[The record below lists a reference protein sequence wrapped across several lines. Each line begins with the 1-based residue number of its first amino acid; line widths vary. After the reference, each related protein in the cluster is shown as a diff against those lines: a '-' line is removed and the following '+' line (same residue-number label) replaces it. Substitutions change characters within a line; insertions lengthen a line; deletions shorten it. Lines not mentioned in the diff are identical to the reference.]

1 MTQTLTASVTVLP
14 GVGKVR
20 AASYARLGI
29 TTVEQ
34 LLYHFPRAYENRGN
48 IVTLAAAPDGEKCA
62 TVLTVATEP
71 RISLIRRGMSL
82 LKFRAYDD
90 SGTAEITYFN
100 QDYLKNSFQL
110 GETYRFYGKV
120 ERFSGGRVKQ
130 FTLSSPAAELW
141 DEDKPLPALYP
152 VYPLTEG
159 LSQKQIAQNIASAMS
174 LTSENRGDILP
185 DEIRRDMKL
194 ATLSY
199 ALRNIHAPED
209 LPSLAIA
216 KRRLIFDEFFRF
228 SLGTA
233 IMAKQA
239 RVPCAVPC
247 TNSDLTAFYQALPYA
262 LTGAQQRVID
272 DIRRDMASE
281 MPMRRIVVGDVG
293 CGKTVCAAAAMLIAV
308 QNGRQAMLM
317 APTEILARQ
326 HAADLT
332 ELFAPM
338 GLRVALLIGATPAA
352 QKKAIYQALASTD
365 PANRIDMVVGTHA
378 LLTEG
383 VTLSAPAL
391 VITDEQHRFGAGQ
404 RAALAEKNRDMH
416 MLVMSATPIPRTMAL
431 MLYGDLDLS
440 RIDEM
445 PPGRQRVDTF
455 VVGESYRERLQAFIR
470 KQIAEGGQVYIVCPA
485 IEERECEPGE
495 IALDELFDIDAA
507 ADKPPL
513 KAAVSYAAELKDAL
527 PELADAIAFL
537 HGGMKSREKDDI
549 MRAFA
554 DGAIKI
560 LVSTTVIE
568 VGVNVPNACLM
579 IVENAER
586 FGLSQLHQLRGRV
599 GRGKRKSYCVLVSDA
614 KGETAR
620 KRLETMRTTFD
631 GYQIAEEDL
640 TLRGPGDFFRVGS
653 GQTIRQSGGI
663 RFRLADLCDENDSD
677 LMTQAA
683 TAARALLSTDPD
695 LTGHPDLRRTVEDLF
710 CVDSGTLS

>member
-1 MTQTLTASVTVLP
+1 MSQTLTSSVTALP
-14 GVGKVR
+14 GVGRVR
-20 AASYARLGI
+20 AQAYARLGVS
-29 TTVEQ
+29 TVEQ

-48 IVTLAAAPDGEKCA
+48 IVTLATAPEGEKCA
-62 TVLTVATEP
+62 VLLTVATEP
-71 RISLIRRGMSL
+71 KVSLIRRGMSL

-100 QDYLKNSFQL
+100 QDYLKKTFIL
-110 GETYRFYGKV
+110 GATYRFYGKV

-130 FTLSSPAAELW
+130 FTLSSPVAEPW
-141 DEDKPLPALYP
+141 DEEKPLPALYP

-159 LSQKQIAQNIASAMS
+159 LSQKQIAQNIAAGMA
-174 LTSENRGDILP
+174 LTARNRGDVLP
-185 DEIRRDMKL
+185 DDIRHEMGL

-199 ALRNIHAPED
+199 ALRNIHTPED

-239 RVPCAVPC
+239 RVACAVPC
-247 TNSDLTAFYQALPYA
+247 ERGDLTDFFRALPYA
-262 LTGAQQRVID
+262 LTSAQQRVIG
-272 DIRRDMASE
+272 DIRRDMASTT
-281 MPMRRIVVGDVG
+281 PMRRIIVGDVG

-308 QNGRQAMLM
+308 QSGRQAMLM

-338 GLRVALLIGATPAA
+338 GLRVALLIGATPAS
-352 QKKAIYQALASTD
+352 QKKAIYEALAS
-365 PANRIDMVVGTHA
+365 PAPARRIDMVVGTHA

-383 VTLSAPAL
+383 VTLAAPGL

-404 RAALAEKNRDMH
+404 RATLAEKNRDMH

-455 VVGESYRERLQAFIR
+455 VVGESYRERLRAFIR

-495 IALDELFDIDAA
+495 VTLDELFSPDTATER
-507 ADKPPL
+507 PPL
-513 KAAVSYAAELKDAL
+513 KAAVTYAAELKEAL
-527 PELADAIAFL
+527 PELAERIAFL

-549 MRAFA
+549 MRRFA
-554 DGAIKI
+554 EGELKI

-614 KGETAR
+614 RGETAR
-620 KRLETMRTTFD
+620 KRLETMRTTYD
-631 GYQIAEEDL
+631 GYKIAEEDL
-640 TLRGPGDFFRVGS
+640 ALRGPGDFFRVGS
-653 GQTIRQSGGI
+653 GQAIRQSGGI
-663 RFRLADLCDENDSD
+663 RFRLADLCDDGD

-683 TAARALLSTDPD
+683 TCARTLLNSDPD
-695 LTGHPDLRRTVEDLF
+695 LTNHPDLRRTVDELF

>member
-1 MTQTLTASVTVLP
+1 MANALTAPVTVLP

-20 AASYARLGI
+20 AAAYARLGI
-29 TTVEQ
+29 HTVEQ

-48 IVTLAAAPDGEKCA
+48 TVSLAAAPEGERCA
-62 TVLTVATEP
+62 TILTIATEP
-71 RISLIRRGMSL
+71 RATRIRHGMSL

-100 QDYLKNSFQL
+100 QDYLKSSFQL
-110 GETYRFYGKV
+110 GATYRFYGKV
-120 ERFSGGRVKQ
+120 ERFAGGRVKQ
-130 FTLSSPAAELW
+130 FTLSSPVAEPW
-141 DEDKPLPALYP
+141 DEEKPLPALYP

-159 LSQKQIAQNIASAMS
+159 LSQKQIAQNMAAALS
-174 LTSENRGDILP
+174 LTVENRGDTLP
-185 DEIRRDMKL
+185 EEIRL
-194 ATLSY
+194 EQELSTLSF
-199 ALRNIHAPED
+199 ALRNIHTPED

-233 IMAKQA
+233 IMAKQSRTA
-239 RVPCAVPC
+239 CAVAC
-247 TNSDLTAFYQALPYA
+247 TQNDLSDFCAALPYT

-272 DIRRDMASE
+272 DIRRDMASTL
-281 MPMRRIVVGDVG
+281 PMRRIIVGDVG
-293 CGKTVCAAAAMLIAV
+293 CGKTVCAAAAMLVAV
-308 QNGRQAMLM
+308 MSGRQAMLM

-326 HAADLT
+326 HAADLS

-338 GLRVALLIGATPAA
+338 GLRVALLIGATPPA
-352 QKKAIYQALASTD
+352 QKKAIYEALSTPD
-365 PANRIDMVVGTHA
+365 PARRIDMVVGTHA

-383 VTLSAPAL
+383 VSLAAPGL

-404 RAALAEKNRDMH
+404 RALLAEKNRDMH

-455 VVGESYRERLQAFIR
+455 VVNEGYRKRLLAFIR
-470 KQIAEGGQVYIVCPA
+470 KQIAEGGQVYTVCPA
-485 IEERECEPGE
+485 IEEKEGEPDE
-495 IALDELFDIDAA
+495 VTLNELFASEVDSR
-507 ADKPPL
+507 PPL
-513 KAAVSYAAELKDAL
+513 KAAITYAEELRQAL
-527 PELADAIAFL
+527 PELADRIAFL

-549 MRAFA
+549 MQRFA
-554 DGAIKI
+554 TGELKI

-568 VGVNVPNACLM
+568 VGVNVPNANLM

-614 KGETAR
+614 RGETAL
-620 KRLETMRTTFD
+620 KRLQTMRTTYD
-631 GYQIAEEDL
+631 GYRIAEEDL
-640 TLRGPGDFFRVGS
+640 ALRGPGDFFRVGENQS
-653 GQTIRQSGGI
+653 IRQSGGL
-663 RFRLADLCDENDSD
+663 RFRLADLCDDGD
-677 LMTQAA
+677 LMTSAA
-683 TAARALLSTDPD
+683 TAARTLLNDDPD
-695 LTGHPDLRRTVEDLF
+695 LSHHPELRRTVEDLF

>member
-1 MTQTLTASVTVLP
+1 MSTALTASVTTLP
-14 GVGKVR
+14 GIGKVR
-20 AASYARLGI
+20 AAAYGRLGI
-29 TTVEQ
+29 HTVEQ

-48 IVTLAAAPDGEKCA
+48 IVTLATAPEGERCA
-62 TVLTVATEP
+62 VLLTVATEP
-71 RISLIRRGMSL
+71 RVSLIRRGMSL

-100 QDYLKNSFQL
+100 QDYLKNTFHL
-110 GETYRFYGKV
+110 GATYRFYGKV
-120 ERFSGGRVKQ
+120 ERFAGGRVKQ
-130 FTLSSPAAELW
+130 FTLSSPAAEPW
-141 DEDKPLPALYP
+141 DEEKPLPALYP

-159 LSQKQIAQNIASAMS
+159 LSQKQIAQSMTAALS
-174 LTSENRGDILP
+174 LTAENRGDILP
-185 DEIRRDMKL
+185 EDIRRDMKL

-199 ALRNIHAPED
+199 ALRSIHAPED

-233 IMAKQA
+233 IMARQA
-239 RVPCAVPC
+239 RTACAVAC
-247 TNSDLTAFYQALPYA
+247 TQNDLSDFRAALPYS
-262 LTGAQQRVID
+262 LTGAQSRVIE

-281 MPMRRIVVGDVG
+281 IPMRRIIVGDVG

-308 QNGRQAMLM
+308 RSGRQAMLM

-326 HAADLT
+326 HAADLS

-352 QKKAIYQALASTD
+352 QKKAIYEALASPD
-365 PANRIDMVVGTHA
+365 PARRIDMVVGTHA

-383 VTLSAPAL
+383 VTLAAPAL

-455 VVGESYRERLQAFIR
+455 VVGESYRARLQAFIR

-485 IEERECEPGE
+485 IEERECEPDE
-495 IALDELFDIDAA
+495 ITLDELFSSEPAA
-507 ADKPPL
+507 GRPPL
-513 KAAVSYAAELKDAL
+513 KAAVTYTEELRDAL
-527 PELADAIAFL
+527 PELRDAIAYL

-549 MRAFA
+549 MHRFA
-554 DGAIKI
+554 QGQIKI

-568 VGVNVPNACLM
+568 VGVNVPNANLM

-599 GRGKRKSYCVLVSDA
+599 GRGQRKSYCVLVSDA
-614 KGETAR
+614 QGETAR
-620 KRLETMRTTFD
+620 ARLETMRTTYD
-631 GYQIAEEDL
+631 GYRIAEEDL
-640 TLRGPGDFFRVGS
+640 SLRGPGDFFRVGS
-653 GQTIRQSGGI
+653 GQAIRQSGGI
-663 RFRLADLCDENDSD
+663 RFRLADLCDDSE
-677 LMTQAA
+677 LMTAAA
-683 TAARALLSTDPD
+683 TAARTLLQHDPELRD
-695 LTGHPDLRRTVEDLF
+695 HPHLRRSVEELF

>member
-1 MTQTLTASVTVLP
+1 MSPSMTSALTVLP

-20 AASYARLGI
+20 AAAYAKLGI
-29 TTVEQ
+29 STIEQ
-34 LLYHFPRAYENRGN
+34 LLCHFPRAYENRGH
-48 IVTLAAAPDGEKCA
+48 IVTLSSAPVDEKCA
-62 TVLTVATEP
+62 LLLTVATEP
-71 RISLIRRGMSL
+71 KVTLIRRGMSL

-100 QDYLKNSFQL
+100 QDYLKNTFRL
-110 GETYRFYGKV
+110 GATYRFYGKV
-120 ERFSGGRVKQ
+120 EPFASGRVKK
-130 FTLSSPAAELW
+130 FTLSSPAAEPW
-141 DEDKPLPALYP
+141 NDEKPLPALYP

-159 LSQKQIAQNIASAMS
+159 LSQKQISQNITAAMEM
-174 LTSENRGDILP
+174 TEQMPCDPLP
-185 DEIRRDMKL
+185 EEIRQAHQL
-194 ATLSY
+194 APLSF
-199 ALRNIHAPED
+199 ALRHIHTPAD
-209 LPSLAIA
+209 LPSLALA

-239 RVPCAVPC
+239 RTACAIPCPE
-247 TNSDLTAFYQALPYA
+247 NDLSDFTRALPYA
-262 LTGAQQRVID
+262 LTGAQKRVIA
-272 DIRRDMASE
+272 DIARDMAGTI
-281 MPMRRIVVGDVG
+281 PMRRIIVGDVG

-308 QNGRQAMLM
+308 KNGRQAMLM

-326 HAADLT
+326 HAADLS

-352 QKKAIYQALASTD
+352 QKKAIYEALASPD
-365 PANRIDMVVGTHA
+365 PAHRIDMVIGTHA

-383 VTLSAPAL
+383 VTLAAPGL

-455 VVGESYRERLQAFIR
+455 VVNEGYRTRLQAFIR
-470 KQIAEGGQVYIVCPA
+470 RQIAEGGQVYIVCPA

-495 IALDELFDIDAA
+495 ITLDDLFSPDTASTT
-507 ADKPPL
+507 PPL
-513 KAAVSYAAELKDAL
+513 KAAITYADELRGAL
-527 PELADAIAFL
+527 PELSDRIAFL

-549 MRAFA
+549 MHRFA
-554 DGAIKI
+554 LGELSI

-568 VGVNVPNACLM
+568 VGVNVPNANLM

-599 GRGKRKSYCVLVSDA
+599 GRGQRKSYCVLVSDA
-614 KGETAR
+614 RGETAQ
-620 KRLETMRTTFD
+620 KRLETMRTTYD
-631 GYQIAEEDL
+631 GYRIAQEDL
-640 TLRGPGDFFRVGS
+640 SLRGPGDFFRVAS
-653 GQTIRQSGGI
+653 GQAIRQSGGI
-663 RFRLADLCDENDSD
+663 RFRLADLCDDGE
-677 LMTQAA
+677 LMTSAA
-683 TAARALLSTDPD
+683 TAARNLLSQDPD
-695 LTGHPDLRRTVEDLF
+695 LTDHPDLRRTVEELF

>member
-1 MTQTLTASVTVLP
+1 MSDTLTASVTCLP

-20 AASYARLGI
+20 AEAYGRLGI
-29 TTVEQ
+29 HTVEQ
-34 LLYHFPRAYENRGN
+34 LLYHFPRAYEDRGN
-48 IVTLAAAPDGEKCA
+48 IVTLATAPEGEKCA
-62 TVLTVATEP
+62 LLLTVATEP
-71 RISLIRRGMSL
+71 RRSLIRRGMTL
-82 LKFRAYDD
+82 LKFRAYDE

-100 QDYLKNSFQL
+100 QDYLKNTFQL
-110 GETYRFYGKV
+110 GATYRFYGKV
-120 ERFSGGRVKQ
+120 ERFANGRVKQ
-130 FTLSSPAAELW
+130 FTLSSPVAEPW
-141 DEDKPLPALYP
+141 NEEKPLPALYP

-159 LSQKQIAQNIASAMS
+159 LSQKQIAQNIAAAMS
-174 LTSENRGDILP
+174 LTAENRGDVLP
-185 DEIRRDMKL
+185 DEFRHTYRVS
-194 ATLSY
+194 TLSY
-199 ALRNIHAPED
+199 ALRNIHTPED

-239 RVPCAVPC
+239 RAACAIPC
-247 TNSDLTAFYQALPYA
+247 TQSDLTDFYASLPYA
-262 LTGAQQRVID
+262 LTGAQKRAIE
-272 DIRRDMASE
+272 DIRRDMAQE
-281 MPMRRIVVGDVG
+281 IPMRRIIVGDVG
-293 CGKTVCAAAAMLIAV
+293 CGKTVCAAAAMLIAA
-308 QNGRQAMLM
+308 QSGRQAMLM

-332 ELFAPM
+332 DMFAPL
-338 GLRVALLIGATPAA
+338 GLRVALLIGATPPA
-352 QKKAIYQALASTD
+352 QKKAIYEALSSPD
-365 PANRIDMVVGTHA
+365 PARRIDMVVGTHA

-383 VTLSAPAL
+383 VTLAAPGL

-404 RAALAEKNRDMH
+404 RAILAEKNRDMH

-455 VVGESYRERLQAFIR
+455 TVNESYRERLLAFIR

-495 IALDELFDIDAA
+495 VTLDDLFTPDTASER
-507 ADKPPL
+507 PPL
-513 KAAVSYAAELKDAL
+513 KAAITYATELKEAL
-527 PELADAIAFL
+527 PELANGIAFL

-549 MRAFA
+549 MHRFSM
-554 DGAIKI
+554 GELKI

-620 KRLETMRTTFD
+620 KRLETMRTTYD
-631 GYQIAEEDL
+631 GYKIAEEDL
-640 TLRGPGDFFRVGS
+640 ALRGPGDFFRVGS
-653 GQTIRQSGGI
+653 GQAIRQSGGI
-663 RFRLADLCDENDSD
+663 RFRLADLCDDSD

-683 TAARALLSTDPD
+683 TAARELLNRDPTLSD
-695 LTGHPDLRRTVEDLF
+695 HPALRRTVEELF

>member
-1 MTQTLTASVTVLP
+1 MANALTAPITTLS
-14 GVGKVR
+14 GIGKVR
-20 AASYARLGI
+20 AAAYGRLGI
-29 TTVEQ
+29 STVEH

-48 IVTLAAAPDGEKCA
+48 IVTLASAPEGEKCA
-62 TVLTVATEP
+62 TILTVATEP
-71 RISLIRRGMSL
+71 RVSLIRRGMSL

-100 QDYLKNSFQL
+100 QDYLKNTFHL
-110 GETYRFYGKV
+110 GATYRFYGKV

-130 FTLSSPAAELW
+130 FTLSSPAAEPW
-141 DEDKPLPALYP
+141 DEEKPLPALYP

-159 LSQKQIAQNIASAMS
+159 LSQKQIAQNIAAGMA
-174 LTSENRGDILP
+174 LTAENRGDVLP
-185 DEIRRDMKL
+185 DDIRRDMGL
-194 ATLSY
+194 STLSF

-233 IMAKQA
+233 IMARQA
-239 RVPCAVPC
+239 RVACAVSC
-247 TNSDLTAFYQALPYA
+247 KNNDLTDFYGALPYA
-262 LTGAQQRVID
+262 LTGAQRRVID
-272 DIRRDMASE
+272 DIRRDMAIE
-281 MPMRRIVVGDVG
+281 TPMRRIIVGDVG

-308 QNGRQAMLM
+308 RSGRQAMLM

-326 HAADLT
+326 HAADLC
-332 ELFAPM
+332 ELFEPM
-338 GLRVALLIGATPAA
+338 GLRVALLIGATPSA
-352 QKKAIYQALASTD
+352 QKKAIYEALSSPD
-365 PANRIDMVVGTHA
+365 PARRIDMVVGTHA

-383 VTLSAPAL
+383 VTLAAPGL

-455 VVGESYRERLQAFIR
+455 VVGESYRARLQAFVR
-470 KQIAEGGQVYIVCPA
+470 RQISEGGQVYIVCPA

-495 IALDELFDIDAA
+495 VTLDELFSPDTAS
-507 ADKPPL
+507 DKPPL
-513 KAAVSYAAELKDAL
+513 KAAVTYAAELKEAL
-527 PELADAIAFL
+527 PELADRIAFL

-549 MRAFA
+549 MHRFSA
-554 DGAIKI
+554 GELKI

-568 VGVNVPNACLM
+568 VGVNVPNANLM

-599 GRGKRKSYCVLVSDA
+599 GRGKRKSWCVLVSDA

-620 KRLETMRTTFD
+620 RRLETMRTTYD
-631 GYQIAEEDL
+631 GYKIAEEDL
-640 TLRGPGDFFRVGS
+640 ALRGPGDFFRVGS
-653 GQTIRQSGGI
+653 GVAIRQSGGI
-663 RFRLADLCDENDSD
+663 RFRLADLCDDSE
-677 LMTQAA
+677 LMTDAA
-683 TAARALLSTDPD
+683 TAARELLNSDPELSD
-695 LTGHPDLRRTVEDLF
+695 HPELRRTVEELF
-710 CVDSGTLS
+710 CAESGTLS

>member
-1 MTQTLTASVTVLP
+1 MIDSLTSAVTVLS

-20 AASYARLGI
+20 AAAYARLGVA
-29 TTVEQ
+29 TVEQ

-48 IVTLAAAPDGEKCA
+48 IVTLTAAPEGEKCA
-62 TVLTVATEP
+62 TILTVATEP
-71 RISLIRRGMSL
+71 KIALIRRGMSL
-82 LKFRAYDD
+82 LKFRAYDE

-110 GETYRFYGKV
+110 GATYRFYGKV
-120 ERFSGGRVKQ
+120 ERFAGGRVKQ
-130 FTLSSPAAELW
+130 FTLSSPAAESW
-141 DEDKPLPALYP
+141 DEEKPLPALYP

-159 LSQKQIAQNIASAMS
+159 LSQKQIAQNIAAAMS
-174 LTSENRGDILP
+174 LTAENRGDALP
-185 DEIRRDMKL
+185 NDIRRNMGL

-199 ALRNIHAPED
+199 ALRNIHTPED
-209 LPSLAIA
+209 LPSLDIA

-239 RVPCAVPC
+239 RHAHAVPC
-247 TNSDLTAFYQALPYA
+247 TQNDLTDFYRALPYD
-262 LTGAQQRVID
+262 LTGAQKRVVE
-272 DIRRDMASE
+272 DIRRDMADAI
-281 MPMRRIVVGDVG
+281 PMRRIIVGDVG

-308 QNGRQAMLM
+308 QSGRQAMLM

-338 GLRVALLIGATPAA
+338 GLRVALLIGATPAS
-352 QKKAIYQALASTD
+352 QKKAIYEALSSPD
-365 PANRIDMVVGTHA
+365 PAHRIDMVVGTHA

-383 VTLSAPAL
+383 VNLVAPGL

-455 VVGESYRERLQAFIR
+455 VVGESYRQRLQAFIR
-470 KQIAEGGQVYIVCPA
+470 KQIGEGGQVYIVCPA
-485 IEERECEPGE
+485 IEEQECEPGE
-495 IALDELFDIDAA
+495 LTLDELFSHESIPK
-507 ADKPPL
+507 KPPL
-513 KAAVSYAAELKDAL
+513 KAAIGYAEELKEAL
-527 PELADAIAFL
+527 PDLANAIAFL

-549 MRAFA
+549 MHRFA
-554 DGAIKI
+554 AGELKI

-599 GRGKRKSYCVLVSDA
+599 GRGKRKSYCVLVSDVQ
-614 KGETAR
+614 GETAR
-620 KRLETMRTTFD
+620 KRLETMHTTYD
-631 GYQIAEEDL
+631 GYRIAEEDL
-640 TLRGPGDFFRVGS
+640 ALRGPGDFFRVGS
-653 GQTIRQSGGI
+653 GQAIRQSGGI
-663 RFRLADLCDENDSD
+663 RFRLADLCDDSD
-677 LMTQAA
+677 LMISAA
-683 TAARALLSTDPD
+683 TAARTLLQSDPD
-695 LTGHPDLRRTVEDLF
+695 LTEHPDLRRTVEELF

>member
-1 MTQTLTASVTVLP
+1 MSNALTASVTTLP
-14 GVGKVR
+14 GIGKVR
-20 AASYARLGI
+20 AAAYERMGI
-29 TTVEQ
+29 RTVEQ
-34 LLYHFPRAYENRGN
+34 LLYHFPRAYENRGS
-48 IVTLAAAPDGEKCA
+48 IVTLATAPEGERCA
-62 TVLTVATEP
+62 TLLTIATEP
-71 RISLIRRGMSL
+71 RVSLIRRGMSL

-100 QDYLKNSFQL
+100 QDYLKNTFHL
-110 GETYRFYGKV
+110 GATYRFYGKV
-120 ERFSGGRVKQ
+120 ERFAGGRVKQ
-130 FTLSSPAAELW
+130 FTLSSPAAESW

-159 LSQKQIAQNIASAMS
+159 LSQKQIAQNMASALSM
-174 LTSENRGDILP
+174 TAENRGDALP
-185 DEIRRDMKL
+185 DDIRHDMEL

-233 IMAKQA
+233 IMARQA
-239 RVPCAVPC
+239 RTACAVAC
-247 TNSDLTAFYQALPYA
+247 TQNDLSDFRAALPYA
-262 LTGAQQRVID
+262 LTGAQNRVIE
-272 DIRRDMASE
+272 DIGRDMSSTI
-281 MPMRRIVVGDVG
+281 PMRRIIVGDVG

-308 QNGRQAMLM
+308 RSGRQAMLM

-332 ELFAPM
+332 ELFTPM

-352 QKKAIYQALASTD
+352 QKKAIYEALASPD
-365 PANRIDMVVGTHA
+365 PARRIDMVVGTHA

-383 VTLSAPAL
+383 VTLAAPAL

-455 VVGESYRERLQAFIR
+455 VVGESYRARLQAFIR
-470 KQIAEGGQVYIVCPA
+470 KQVDEGGQVYIVCPA
-485 IEERECEPGE
+485 IEERECEPDE
-495 IALDELFDIDAA
+495 ITLDELFSQESASR
-507 ADKPPL
+507 PPL
-513 KAAVSYAAELKDAL
+513 KAAVTYTEELRDAI
-527 PELADAIAFL
+527 PELRDSIAYL

-549 MRAFA
+549 MQRFA
-554 DGAIKI
+554 AGQIKV

-568 VGVNVPNACLM
+568 VGVNVPNANLM

-599 GRGKRKSYCVLVSDA
+599 GRGQRKSYCVLVSDA
-614 KGETAR
+614 QGETAR
-620 KRLETMRTTFD
+620 KRLETMRTTYD
-631 GYQIAEEDL
+631 GYRIAEEDL
-640 TLRGPGDFFRVGS
+640 ALRGPGDFFRVGS
-653 GQTIRQSGGI
+653 GDAIRQSGGI
-663 RFRLADLCDENDSD
+663 RFRLADLCDDSA
-677 LMTQAA
+677 LMTSAA
-683 TAARALLSTDPD
+683 TAARDLLTRDPELRD
-695 LTGHPDLRRTVEDLF
+695 HPQLRRSVEELF
-710 CVDSGTLS
+710 CADIGTLS

>member
-1 MTQTLTASVTVLP
+1 M
-14 GVGKVR
+14 
-20 AASYARLGI
+20 GI
-29 TTVEQ
+29 RTVEQ
-34 LLYHFPRAYENRGN
+34 LLYHFPRAYENRGS
-48 IVTLAAAPDGEKCA
+48 IVTLATAPEGERCA
-62 TVLTVATEP
+62 TLLTIATEP
-71 RISLIRRGMSL
+71 RVSLIRRGMSL

-100 QDYLKNSFQL
+100 QDYLKNTFHL
-110 GETYRFYGKV
+110 GATYRFYGKV
-120 ERFSGGRVKQ
+120 ERFAGGRVKQ
-130 FTLSSPAAELW
+130 FTLSSPAAESW

-159 LSQKQIAQNIASAMS
+159 LSQKQIAQNMASALSM
-174 LTSENRGDILP
+174 TAENRGDALP
-185 DEIRRDMKL
+185 DDIRHDMEL

-233 IMAKQA
+233 IMARQA
-239 RVPCAVPC
+239 RTAWAVAC
-247 TNSDLTAFYQALPYA
+247 TQNDLSDFRAALPYA
-262 LTGAQQRVID
+262 LTGAQNRVIE
-272 DIRRDMASE
+272 DIGRDMSSAI
-281 MPMRRIVVGDVG
+281 PMRRIIVGDVG
-293 CGKTVCAAAAMLIAV
+293 CGKTVCAAAAMLIAGRS
-308 QNGRQAMLM
+308 GRQAMLM

-332 ELFAPM
+332 ELFTPM

-352 QKKAIYQALASTD
+352 QKKAIYEALASPD
-365 PANRIDMVVGTHA
+365 PARRIDMVVGTHA

-383 VTLSAPAL
+383 VTLAAPAL

-455 VVGESYRERLQAFIR
+455 VVGESYRARLQAFIR
-470 KQIAEGGQVYIVCPA
+470 KQVDEGGQVYIVCPA
-485 IEERECEPGE
+485 IEERECEPDE
-495 IALDELFDIDAA
+495 ITLDELFSQESASR
-507 ADKPPL
+507 PPL
-513 KAAVSYAAELKDAL
+513 KAAVTYTEELR
-527 PELADAIAFL
+527 DAISELRDSIAYL

-549 MRAFA
+549 MQRFA
-554 DGAIKI
+554 AGQIKV

-568 VGVNVPNACLM
+568 VGVNVPNANLM

-614 KGETAR
+614 QGETAR
-620 KRLETMRTTFD
+620 KRLETLRTTYD
-631 GYQIAEEDL
+631 GYRIAEEDL
-640 TLRGPGDFFRVGS
+640 ALRGPGDFFRVGS
-653 GQTIRQSGGI
+653 GDAIRQSGGI
-663 RFRLADLCDENDSD
+663 RFRLADLCDDSA
-677 LMTQAA
+677 LMTSAA
-683 TAARALLSTDPD
+683 TAARDLLTRDPELRD
-695 LTGHPDLRRTVEDLF
+695 HPQLRRSVEELF
-710 CVDSGTLS
+710 CADIGTLS